1 LLVQPSSF
9 VQTSLLLLYDSS
21 ATEQRQNGE
30 QEPDG
35 DVVMAARENDAL
47 EAELLVDAE
56 SGRDERIRLLSLD
69 GISDPRNDRTI
80 HDVDYATILDLSGL
94 APTFLPDGDVSSAH
108 AVIERELSVQQQIIR
123 ELDGS
128 QSFPPG
134 LPEPY

>member
-1 LLVQPSSF
+1 VANQDRES
-9 VQTSLLLLYDSS
+9 T
-21 ATEQRQNGE
+21 
-30 QEPDG
+30 G
-35 DVVMAARENDAL
+35 DVVMAAPENDTL

-56 SGRDERIRLLSLD
+56 SGREERIRLLSLD

-80 HDVDYATILDLSGL
+80 HDVDYAAVLDLDGL
-94 APTFLPDGDVSSAH
+94 AATFLPAGDVSSAH

-134 LPEPY
+134 VPEPY